1 MRKRRGERRTS
12 FPPKSISYCVF
23 VFAAVC
29 IGVASS
35 RLYVTISRLRE
46 SNIQGAY
53 TRRLDELGA
62 SLDAGFQELC
72 SGLGCHDMGEPKKCR
87 VKDDAGL
94 MSRIG

>member
-1 MRKRRGERRTS
+1 MQKRIGERRTA
-12 FPPKSISYCVF
+12 FPPKLISYCVF
-23 VFAAVC
+23 VYAAVC

-35 RLYVTISRLRE
+35 RLYVTISRLRGR
-46 SNIQGAY
+46 NIQGAY
-53 TRRLDELGA
+53 TSLGELEA